1 MEKIKVKHETDE
13 RRGIWV
19 TTQTKNKY
27 KILANRLGYVSMG
40 KLLGDIAE
48 VPFKRLEEL
57 LK

>member
-1 MEKIKVKHETDE
+1 MKLTVKHETEE

-19 TTQTKNKY
+19 TTKTKNKY

-40 KLLGDIAE
+40 KLLGDIAN
-48 VPFKRLEEL
+48 VSFKRLEEL